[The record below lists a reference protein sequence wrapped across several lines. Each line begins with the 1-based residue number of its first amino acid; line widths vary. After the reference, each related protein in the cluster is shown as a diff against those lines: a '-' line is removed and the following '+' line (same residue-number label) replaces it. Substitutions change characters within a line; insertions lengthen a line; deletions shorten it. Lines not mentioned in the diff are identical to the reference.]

1 MIIII
6 IFFIA
11 HWYLSLFS
19 QSFLAHRYAS
29 HACFTMNRFWEKTF
43 YVFAYITQGS
53 TYMSPR
59 TYAIMHRMHHAYTDT
74 ALDPH
79 SPTYSSNLFSMMW
92 ETNKVYMAIF
102 RNKTVVEERFTKNL
116 PEWRS
121 LDEWGHS
128 RTSRILW
135 SFLYIAFYII
145 FSPSPWFYL
154 LIPIHILMGPIHGV
168 IINWFAHKH
177 FYINFRVSNTSMNLF
192 PVDLIMLGEAYH
204 NNHHKFASSS
214 NFGVRWYEIDPVYL
228 IILLFNR
235 IGILKINKLA
245 LNNSNQLL

>member
-1 MIIII
+1 MTIIL

-19 QSFLAHRYAS
+19 QSFLTHRYAS
-29 HACFTMNRFWEKTF
+29 HGAFTMNKFWEKIF
-43 YVFAYITQGS
+43 YIFAYITMGS

-74 ALDPH
+74 PLDPH
-79 SPTYSSNLFSMMW
+79 SPNDSSNPFSMIW
-92 ETNKVYMAIF
+92 KTNKVYMSIF
-102 RNKTVVEERFTKNL
+102 RNKMQVEERFTKNL
-116 PEWRS
+116 PDWHW
-121 LDEWGHS
+121 LDKLGHS
-128 RTSRILW
+128 RISRILW

-145 FSPSPWFYL
+145 FSPSPWFYF

-177 FYINFRVSNTSMNLF
+177 FYVNFKLNNKSMNLF
-192 PVDLIMLGEAYH
+192 PIDLIMLGEAYH

-214 NFGVRWYEIDPVYL
+214 NFGVRWYEVDPVYL
-228 IILLFNR
+228 IIVFFNWL
-235 IGILKINKLA
+235 GIVRINKMA
-245 LNNSNQLL
+245 LNTSHSL